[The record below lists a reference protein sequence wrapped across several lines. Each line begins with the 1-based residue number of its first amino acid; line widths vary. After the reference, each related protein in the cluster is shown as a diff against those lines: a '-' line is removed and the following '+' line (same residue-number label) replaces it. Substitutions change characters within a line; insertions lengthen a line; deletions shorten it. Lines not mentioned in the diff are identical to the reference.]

1 MQIAVIYMAAGFGR
15 RFGSNKLLYS
25 LNGKPLYQHGFAQ
38 LQEVLATI
46 NAAGQLSC
54 RLIVVSQYSEIVAWC
69 RAQGAETCLN
79 TQAAEGI
86 TASIH
91 LGIEAAG
98 NVAAYAFFV
107 ADQPYLQAA
116 TIEKFLTG
124 YAVSGK
130 PLGCLHSGAQRGNPT
145 IFSAGFKA
153 ELLSLQ
159 GDKGGRVI
167 LNRYP
172 DDNLWLS
179 VATAEELI
187 DIDTPEINV

>member
-25 LNGKPLYQHGFAQ
+25 LDGKLLYQHGFAQ
-38 LQEVLATI
+38 LQEALATI
-46 NAAGQLSC
+46 NAAGQMSC
-54 RLIVVSQYSEIVAWC
+54 RLIVVSQYPEIVAWC
-69 RAQGAETCLN
+69 REQGAETCLN

-91 LGIEAAG
+91 LGIETAG
-98 NVAAYAFFV
+98 NVDAYAFFV
-107 ADQPYLQAA
+107 ADQPYLQAV
-116 TIEKFLTG
+116 TIEKFFTG

-130 PLGCLHSGAQRGNPT
+130 ALGCMHCGAQRGNPT